1 MQVRTSCTEQLL
13 ATQDE
18 NVVPMLMGLVS
29 VFVVRGGWFVVCR
42 LSMEEQPDTVMLRH
56 DSTLYVIKGS
66 RFNFVL
72 RSSKSFE

>member
-29 VFVVRGGWFVVCR
+29 VFVVRRLVCG

-56 DSTLYVIKGS
+56 DSTLYVIKDPVS
-66 RFNFVL
+66 IDFVL